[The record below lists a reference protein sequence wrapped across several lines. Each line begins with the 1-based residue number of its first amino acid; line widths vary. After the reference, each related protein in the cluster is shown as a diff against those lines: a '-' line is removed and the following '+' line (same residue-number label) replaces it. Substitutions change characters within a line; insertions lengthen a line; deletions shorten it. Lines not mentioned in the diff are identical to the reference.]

1 MIIFPLELE
10 KHPADIATMSDHRA
24 GARLMIE
31 QYTFAT
37 HLSLQNA
44 RSKYRTFSL
53 MDQSEVDAVR
63 RPAFAYEQ
71 LERPEDSLRLLDV
84 LPDPEHGL
92 VHVELREYTEK
103 EKAQYRCLSYV
114 WGSPTSKKHEIA
126 LNDCKFTVTRM
137 ADIYSGAIETLIWL
151 GDKPH
156 LNTALFL
163 INHSH
168 DTPAIRDI
176 LHPLVQLHSDPYWSR
191 AWVVQEIVRSKKSI
205 IHTMEEHAPLEHVVV
220 AMRSRGFAEHTIHAI
235 MPLNPVSRFDMW
247 QD

>member
-1 MIIFPLELE
+1 
-10 KHPADIATMSDHRA
+10 MSDHRA

-37 HLSLQNA
+37 HLNLQNA

-53 MDQSEVDAVR
+53 MDQSEVDA
-63 RPAFAYEQ
+63 
-71 LERPEDSLRLLDV
+71 
-84 LPDPEHGL
+84 
-92 VHVELREYTEK
+92 
-103 EKAQYRCLSYV
+103 
-114 WGSPTSKKHEIA
+114 
-126 LNDCKFTVTRM
+126 VTRM

-168 DTPAIRDI
+168 DTRAIRDI

-205 IHTMEEHAPLEHVVV
+205 IHTMEEHPSLEHVVV
-220 AMRSRGFAEHTIHAI
+220 AMRSCGFAEHTMHAI
-235 MPLNPVSRFDMW
+235 MPLNPVSCFDMW